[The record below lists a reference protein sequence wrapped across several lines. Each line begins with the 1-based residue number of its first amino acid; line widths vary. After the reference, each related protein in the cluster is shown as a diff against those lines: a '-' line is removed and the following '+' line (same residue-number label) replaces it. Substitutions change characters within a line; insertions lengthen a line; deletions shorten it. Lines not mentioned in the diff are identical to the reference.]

1 MALDDVCVTTL
12 TLMAKRTNG
21 ESHNSWDRFL
31 LHHVDYLCPNSMAQS
46 VKAGYQTYGINVSE
60 ESPGKHWV
68 PHQIDNPAMIQYLR
82 DSVKAYSIND

>member
-1 MALDDVCVTTL
+1 MGRATTRGIDFYFI
-12 TLMAKRTNG
+12 TWTI
-21 ESHNSWDRFL
+21 
-31 LHHVDYLCPNSMAQS
+31 CPNSMAQS
-46 VKAGYQTYGINVSE
+46 VKAGYQTYGINVSK